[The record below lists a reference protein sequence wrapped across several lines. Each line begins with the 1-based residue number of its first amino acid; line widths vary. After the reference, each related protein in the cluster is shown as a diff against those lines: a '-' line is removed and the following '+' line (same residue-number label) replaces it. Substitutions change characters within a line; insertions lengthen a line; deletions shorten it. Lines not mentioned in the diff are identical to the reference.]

1 MLGIFINGFL
11 KRVIVKIYVESHN
24 ETLNYDT
31 LTWIFLYIG
40 IAQTME
46 KQEDNFKHKT
56 PVQIRFV
63 DTDMLGHVNNSI
75 YLSFMEYARINYFR
89 AVLGANVNWNSRGII
104 VAKAV
109 IDYKIPIFF
118 RDNLVVKTRVSRLG
132 KKSFDM
138 EYQLIHITPEKKEVL
153 KATGVTV
160 MVCYNYEENKTIEI
174 PAEWREKIAKL
185 EGLD

>member
-1 MLGIFINGFL
+1 MLIAYSNTPFI
-11 KRVIVKIYVESHN
+11 VA
-24 ETLNYDT
+24 
-31 LTWIFLYIG
+31 LYRYFCMYNT
-40 IAQTME
+40 ANTME
-46 KQEDNFKHKT
+46 KHDDLFKHKT

-104 VAKAV
+104 VGKAI
-109 IDYKIPIFF
+109 IDYKVPIFF

-138 EYQLIHITPEKKEVL
+138 EYQLVHITPDKKEVL

-174 PAEWREKIAKL
+174 PTEWREKIAKL